1 MIQTLLHWIAVHG
14 YGIIFVLL
22 ALGIFGLPIPDEWLL
37 AYLGHLLFKG
47 KLAPAPTIAA
57 AFFGSIFGMTIN
69 YLLGRSFGLY
79 LVNKF
84 GRYLHITEAR
94 ITAAHDWFDHA
105 GRWGLMAG
113 YFLPGI
119 RHLTAFVAGT
129 VKMRFDEFA
138 LFAYTGGLIW
148 CGSFITL
155 GYFLE
160 EGWSRESERIHHM
173 LEIGSIAVL
182 AVLALF
188 LALRRARRKET

>member
-47 KLAPAPTIAA
+47 KLAPVPTIAA
-57 AFFGSIFGMTIN
+57 AFCGSIFGMTIN

-79 LVNKF
+79 LVHKF

-94 ITAAHDWFDHA
+94 ISTAHNWFDHA

-129 VKMRFDEFA
+129 VKMRFGEFA

-160 EGWSRESERIHHM
+160 EGWSRESERIHHI
-173 LEIGSIAVL
+173 LEIGSVAVL
-182 AVLALF
+182 AALALF
-188 LALRRARRKET
+188 LALRRARRKEP